1 MLPALDGF
9 AARRGIALQAFV
21 QHGCPPLVGVN
32 VIAPRSPKGCMERN
46 ARTLAALESA
56 HDIGTVILIS
66 RPAAYVKGLNTG
78 ERHETY
84 LKRSSIFG
92 PNGEEL
98 DETARTALWERQ
110 FDFTVD
116 RLLAAGKTVVL
127 VYPVPEI
134 GYYVP
139 ASLSRMLATGRD
151 PLSLNLPLA
160 DFRARQ
166 DSILPILDRAGTSPR
181 IVRVYPHKRLCNE
194 DRCLVY
200 ANGKALY
207 RDADHLSAAG
217 SEFVLPCSSRSSPI
231 TIRQLPPPR
240 SPVRWRCVTGQL
252 RTSHKPMPI
261 SAAVQMASRLIQ
273 PRRRKSSPA
282 H

>member
-1 MLPALDGF
+1 VIGAAVRPNYAVWGDSHGVAMLPALGSF
-9 AARRGIALQAFV
+9 AERRGIAIQAYV
-21 QHGCPPLVGVN
+21 QYGCPPLVGVK
-32 VIAPRSPKGCMERN
+32 VIAPRSPKGCMDRN

-56 HDIGTVILIS
+56 HDIGTVILIA
-66 RPAAYVKGLNTG
+66 RHAGYVKGLNIS

-84 LKRSSIFG
+84 LERSSIFG

-110 FDFTVD
+110 LDFTVN

-139 ASLSRMLATGRD
+139 GSLSRMLATGRD

-160 DFRARQ
+160 AFQARQ

-217 SEFVLPCSSRSSPI
+217 SEFVLPVFEPI
-231 TIRQLPPPR
+231 FADHNPPTA
-240 SPVRWRCVTGQL
+240 SAEVTSALAVRNG
-252 RTSHKPMPI
+252 
-261 SAAVQMASRLIQ
+261 SAQNQ
-273 PRRRKSSPA
+273 P
-282 H
+282 

>member
-1 MLPALDGF
+1 MG
-9 AARRGIALQAFV
+9 
-21 QHGCPPLVGVN
+21 
-32 VIAPRSPKGCMERN
+32 AP
-46 ARTLAALESA
+46 
-56 HDIGTVILIS
+56 I
-66 RPAAYVKGLNTG
+66 
-78 ERHETY
+78 
-84 LKRSSIFG
+84 
-92 PNGEEL
+92 
-98 DETARTALWERQ
+98 
-110 FDFTVD
+110 DFTVN

-139 ASLSRMLATGRD
+139 GSLSRMLATGRD

-160 DFRARQ
+160 AFQARQ

-217 SEFVLPCSSRSSPI
+217 SEFVLPVFEPI
-231 TIRQLPPPR
+231 FADHNPPTA
-240 SPVRWRCVTGQL
+240 SAEVTSALAVRNG
-252 RTSHKPMPI
+252 
-261 SAAVQMASRLIQ
+261 SAQNQ
-273 PRRRKSSPA
+273 P
-282 H
+282 

>member
-1 MLPALDGF
+1 MNATPG
-9 AARRGIALQAFV
+9 
-21 QHGCPPLVGVN
+21 HW
-32 VIAPRSPKGCMERN
+32 PRWN
-46 ARTLAALESA
+46 SA

-66 RPAAYVKGLNTG
+66 RPAAYVKGSNTG

-84 LKRSSIFG
+84 LERSSIFG

-110 FDFTVD
+110 LDFTVN

-139 ASLSRMLATGRD
+139 GSLSRMLATGRD

-160 DFRARQ
+160 AFQARQ

-207 RDADHLSAAG
+207 RDDDHLSAAG
-217 SEFVLPCSSRSSPI
+217 CG
-231 TIRQLPPPR
+231 IR
-240 SPVRWRCVTGQL
+240 
-252 RTSHKPMPI
+252 
-261 SAAVQMASRLIQ
+261 ASRVRADL
-273 PRRRKSSPA
+273 RRSQSANCLRRGHQCA
-282 H
+282 GGA

>member
-1 MLPALDGF
+1 
-9 AARRGIALQAFV
+9 
-21 QHGCPPLVGVN
+21 VN
-32 VIAPRSPKGCMERN
+32 
-46 ARTLAALESA
+46 
-56 HDIGTVILIS
+56 
-66 RPAAYVKGLNTG
+66 
-78 ERHETY
+78 
-84 LKRSSIFG
+84 
-92 PNGEEL
+92 
-98 DETARTALWERQ
+98 
-110 FDFTVD
+110 

-207 RDADHLSAAG
+207 RDADHLSVAG
-217 SEFVLPCSSRSSPI
+217 SEFVLPVFEPIFAGAGKPALTADFTSALAVSVSSP
-231 TIRQLPPPR
+231 Q
-240 SPVRWRCVTGQL
+240 
-252 RTSHKPMPI
+252 H
-261 SAAVQMASRLIQ
+261 
-273 PRRRKSSPA
+273 
-282 H
+282 